1 MKHWRREEIPTLL
14 SLKEAGLTCAQIAAH
29 FPGRSANGV
38 QAKLER
44 LGHTNPVRPWTQEE
58 LLHAKRRR
66 AEGAPTKTI
75 ARELGRGWYT
85 TRNKI
90 SQFPRH
96 VPLAADKTVQ
106 VTDKM
111 YENLADYAA
120 ARGIMKAL
128 ALNEILEE
136 FFYATDK

>member
-1 MKHWRREEIPTLL
+1 MKHWRREEIPTLI
-14 SLKEAGLTCAQIAAH
+14 SLKKAGLTCAQIAAH
-29 FPGRSANGV
+29 FPGRSANGI

-44 LGHTNPVRPWTQEE
+44 LGYASQPRPWTEEE
-58 LLHAKRRR
+58 LAHAKLRR
-66 AEGAPTKTI
+66 AEGAPTKII
-75 ARELGRGWYT
+75 AKELGRGWYT

-96 VPLAADKTVQ
+96 VSLAADKTVQ

-111 YENLADYAA
+111 HEALSDYAA

-128 ALNEILEE
+128 ALNEILEK
-136 FFYATDK
+136 FFDS